1 MRDLTTPKAAILFD
15 RGRVSLT
22 LLNRES
28 ADKQTD
34 TLPGI
39 GVMQRCGQ
47 VYHCSI
53 AAFLTARTMR
63 PTVVK

>member
-34 TLPGI
+34 TLPSI
-39 GVMQRCGQ
+39 GVTQKG
-47 VYHCSI
+47 SG
-53 AAFLTARTMR
+53 LLL
-63 PTVVK
+63 